1 MSMEIV
7 IDPNVRVE
15 GNRTYAGFEDVLG
28 GFVSDLHPGGHVTVV
43 EEESD
48 VVGDAT
54 VYSVDI
60 GRQLI
65 YLTVQWQ
72 TLRPR
77 SPESQAARAKEWR
90 PLVKASYI
98 TPSGTAL
105 RSTTEG
111 IEAQVAFAS

>member
-1 MSMEIV
+1 MSIEIV

-28 GFVSDLHPGGHVTVV
+28 GFVSDLHPGDHVTVV

-54 VYSVDI
+54 IYSVDI
-60 GRQLI
+60 GTQLI
-65 YLTVQWQ
+65 YLTVEWK
-72 TLRPR
+72 TLRRR
-77 SPESQAARAKEWR
+77 SPESQSARAKEWR
-90 PLVKASYI
+90 PLVKAYYV

-105 RSTTEG
+105 ESATVG
-111 IEAQVAFAS
+111 IEAEVASAS